1 MHIRPEP
8 ENRPSIEASTSGSP
22 KSENAFHSEESSSSF
37 AKPKAKIREKI
48 SLPASSLPSE
58 IETKDVNEFWS
69 QNVLERSKNPTIISL
84 NAFKVSSDTKDVAPL
99 HIFAPPSLEKS
110 ARHPAQQLFVG
121 EVVKRKVSVR
131 DNVPQSRLE
140 QLGMDVTEED
150 ESAESRIIIAGTQA
164 RGRDEFEGVFRL
176 KLKFTV
182 VAMVNICLSTAFFAV
197 YEEPPS
203 AGKLVSSAMFRL
215 VARDDPN
222 LVVLYVALASLNAI
236 GLVAV
241 WCSHALL
248 LAAYRFLVI
257 ANFIATTSHIRFS
270 FLLHGTDLMRGCI
283 TWLEISR
290 KEFPWRVS

>member
-1 MHIRPEP
+1 M
-8 ENRPSIEASTSGSP
+8 STSFGL
-22 KSENAFHSEESSSSF
+22 KMYW
-37 AKPKAKIREKI
+37 RG
-48 SLPASSLPSE
+48 L
-58 IETKDVNEFWS
+58 
-69 QNVLERSKNPTIISL
+69 KNPTIISL

-182 VAMVNICLSTAFFAV
+182 VAMVNICLSTAFLQYTRSRRPQESWSRAQCFA
-197 YEEPPS
+197 
-203 AGKLVSSAMFRL
+203 L
-215 VARDDPN
+215 
-222 LVVLYVALASLNAI
+222 
-236 GLVAV
+236 
-241 WCSHALL
+241 SHGMTQ
-248 LAAYRFLVI
+248 I
-257 ANFIATTSHIRFS
+257 
-270 FLLHGTDLMRGCI
+270 
-283 TWLEISR
+283 
-290 KEFPWRVS
+290 